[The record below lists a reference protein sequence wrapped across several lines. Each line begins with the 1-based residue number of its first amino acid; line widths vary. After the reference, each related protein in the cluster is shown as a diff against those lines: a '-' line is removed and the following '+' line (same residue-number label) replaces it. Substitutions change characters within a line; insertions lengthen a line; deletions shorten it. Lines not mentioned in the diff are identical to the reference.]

1 MAPRTSQGG
10 YYITAAA
17 LWPMVMGLRVLN
29 VDVDRV
35 LEQVGLAQDAIRDPE
50 TRIGPEQALKL
61 ISAAI
66 EATGDENL
74 GLRLS
79 QLYEPGAFGVLDFLG
94 QSAKNLREA
103 IEVLLRYERIHQ
115 NGMRTSLEIN
125 DGVACIKQVMLH
137 PYPMPRA
144 VSENSIGN
152 LVVIASKLTG
162 LDFKPDETWF
172 AHDAPAD
179 TSMHESLFR
188 SPIRWNAPHDA
199 LFFAASCLDAPLL
212 KTNPALASVLHG
224 HAKTLLA
231 RLSVAGSVADRV
243 RERIVAGLPRAEV
256 SLDRVAREL
265 EMSSRTLQ
273 RRLHEEGTSH
283 EALLDELR
291 HRLSLEYL
299 EKPHLGS
306 EDVALLLGFSDSRAF
321 RRAFKRWTGLSPGS
335 FRAQLRANR

>member
-1 MAPRTSQGG
+1 M
-10 YYITAAA
+10 
-17 LWPMVMGLRVLN
+17 LMGLRVLN

-35 LEQVGLAQDAIRDPE
+35 LEQVGLSNDAIRDPE
-50 TRIGPEQALKL
+50 TRLSPEQALKL
-61 ISAAI
+61 LTLAI
-66 EATGDENL
+66 EASGDDNL

-79 QLYEPGAFGVLDFLG
+79 QLYEPGAFGVIDFLG

-103 IEVLLRYERIHQ
+103 IDVLIRYERIHQ
-115 NGMRTSLEIN
+115 NGMRTSLEVEN
-125 DGVACIKQVMLH
+125 GVACIKQVMLH
-137 PYPMPRA
+137 PYPLPRT

-152 LVVIASKLTG
+152 LVVIAGKLTG
-162 LDFKPDETWF
+162 VDFKPNEVWL

-179 TSMHESLFR
+179 TSMHEQVLR
-188 SPIRWNAPHDA
+188 CPIRWNAPYDA
-199 LFFAASCLDAPLL
+199 VFFSAHFLEAPLL

-256 SLDRVAREL
+256 SLERVAREL

-335 FRAQLRANR
+335 FRAQMRGTR